1 MVCAQILCARLKIL
15 AMPPGRAVVQHGG
28 AAAAEVEPDLAPCIL
43 RGGWAPG
50 PEQRKLLPRLRCA
63 HRFPSICNSKKC
75 AMYFQRFKLQ
85 TIVNLTFRCNNAVDH
100 VK

>member
-63 HRFPSICNSKKC
+63 QVPFNLFEITCNVFPK
-75 AMYFQRFKLQ
+75 A
-85 TIVNLTFRCNNAVDH
+85 
-100 VK
+100 